1 MAASA
6 RASTRVS
13 SSTSSQSSVSQ
24 NAEQLA
30 LQLCDDIGNL
40 QSMQRA
46 YSCLEKL
53 IVQQEVGDAQELYP
67 SRAELAALVGVVNEE
82 LQRRIDAADAT
93 AQSLRYGLGKSGTP

>member
-6 RASTRVS
+6 RASARAS
-13 SSTSSQSSVSQ
+13 SSSEPSVSHD
-24 NAEQLA
+24 AEQLA

-46 YSCLEKL
+46 YACLEKL
-53 IVQQEVGDAQELYP
+53 IVQQEVNDAQELYP

-82 LQRRIDAADAT
+82 LQRRIDAAEAT
-93 AQSLRYGLGKSGTP
+93 AQSLRHGLGKSGTP

>member
-6 RASTRVS
+6 RASARVS
-13 SSTSSQSSVSQ
+13 SPSESSASQS
-24 NAEQLA
+24 AELLA
-30 LQLCDDIGNL
+30 LQLCDDIGGL

-46 YSCLEKL
+46 YACLEKL
-53 IVQQEVGDAQELYP
+53 IVQQGVSDTQEVYP

-93 AQSLRYGLGKSGTP
+93 AQSLRAGLGKGGTQ

>member
-6 RASTRVS
+6 RASARV
-13 SSTSSQSSVSQ
+13 TSPPESSVSQ

-46 YSCLEKL
+46 YACLEKL
-53 IVQQEVGDAQELYP
+53 IVQQEVNDAQELYP
-67 SRAELAALVGVVNEE
+67 SRAELAALVGVVNDE
-82 LQRRIDAADAT
+82 LQRRIDTAEAT
-93 AQSLRYGLGKSGTP
+93 AQSLRHGLGKGGTP

>member
-1 MAASA
+1 MAAST
-6 RASTRVS
+6 RASARV
-13 SSTSSQSSVSQ
+13 TSPPESSVSQ

-46 YSCLEKL
+46 YACLEKL

-82 LQRRIDAADAT
+82 LQRRIDTAEAT
-93 AQSLRYGLGKSGTP
+93 AQSLRHGLGKSSTP

>member
-6 RASTRVS
+6 RASARVS
-13 SSTSSQSSVSQ
+13 SPSESSASQ

>member
-6 RASTRVS
+6 RASARAS
-13 SSTSSQSSVSQ
+13 SPSESSVSQ

-40 QSMQRA
+40 QPMQRA
-46 YSCLEKL
+46 YACLEKL
-53 IVQQEVGDAQELYP
+53 IVQQGVSDTQEVYP

-93 AQSLRYGLGKSGTP
+93 AQSLRYGLGRSGTP